1 MTCTLPPR
9 PFSALDIFVLSV
21 RNVIEG
27 IAVSRMHS
35 EVSKGK
41 LLSTLV
47 AARKMFSADPP
58 GT

>member
-1 MTCTLPPR
+1 MTCTLPPL
-9 PFSALDIFVLSV
+9 PFRALDIFVLSV

-27 IAVSRMHS
+27 IAVSRTYS

-47 AARKMFSADPP
+47 AAKKMFSSDPP